1 MSEPTSPTQSRQT
14 EIYLD
19 GIAGKLPIVPV
30 DFARLEAR
38 ALTSIPAAAFAYF
51 AGGAGAE
58 RTMEANRRA
67 FDRWQIVPR
76 MLRGIEARDT
86 SIELFGQRLPAPVL
100 LAPIGVLELAH
111 AEADVAVAGAAA
123 ACGVPMIF
131 SNQASK
137 PMESAAAVMG
147 GSPRWFQ
154 LYWSRSDELVASFLA
169 RAEACG
175 CTALVVTLDTTL
187 LGWRPR
193 DLDAAHL
200 PFLRGKGIAQYT
212 SDPVFQRLTQE
223 TLKNPPPSTT
233 KPSLAAL
240 GALLDLARAHP
251 GSMLNNLRSG
261 RARAAVQTFVSVFS
275 RPSIAWAH
283 LPFLRAQTKLPILLK
298 GILHP
303 DDALRAVD
311 AGMDGIIV
319 SNHGGR
325 QVDGSIGTLDALPGV
340 VGAVPTTLPVLFD
353 SGIRTGA
360 DAFKAIALGARAVC
374 LGRPYAYGL
383 AVAGQAG
390 VESIIRNFLTDFEI
404 TMGLSGCRNV
414 AEIDRSMLW
423 PAAEEKSRNAG

>member
-1 MSEPTSPTQSRQT
+1 MSEPTPTQSRQT

-19 GIAGKLPIVPV
+19 GIRGKLPVVPV
-30 DFARLEAR
+30 DFTRLEAR
-38 ALTSIPAAAFAYF
+38 AQASIPAAAFAYF
-51 AGGAGAE
+51 AGGAGLE
-58 RTMEANRRA
+58 RTMDANRRA

-76 MLRGIEARDT
+76 MLRGIETRDT
-86 SIELFGQRLPAPVL
+86 SIELLGHRLPAPLL

-111 AEADVAVAGAAA
+111 AEADVAVAAAAA

-137 PMESAAAVMG
+137 PMEQAAGVMG
-147 GSPRWFQ
+147 ASPRWFQ

-169 RAEACG
+169 RAEGCG
-175 CTALVVTLDTTL
+175 CSALVVTLDTTM

-193 DLDAAHL
+193 DLDAANL

-212 SDPVFQRLTQE
+212 SDPVFQRLTRESLNQ
-223 TLKNPPPSTT
+223 PPASSV

-240 GALLDLARAHP
+240 GALLDMARTHP
-251 GSMLNNLRSG
+251 GSTLSNLRSG
-261 RARAAVQTFVSVFS
+261 LARAAVQTFVSIFS
-275 RPSIAWAH
+275 RPSIAWEH
-283 LPFLRAQTKLPILLK
+283 LPFLRAHTRLPILLK

-303 DDALRAVD
+303 DDARRAVD

-325 QVDGSIGTLDALPGV
+325 QLDGSIGALDALPGV
-340 VGAVPTTLPVLFD
+340 VGAVPKTLPVLFD

-360 DAFKAIALGARAVC
+360 DAFKALALGARAVC

-383 AVAGQAG
+383 AAGGRAG
-390 VESIIRNFLTDFEI
+390 VESVIRNFLTDFEI

-414 AEIDRSMLW
+414 AEIEREFLV
-423 PAAEEKSRNAG
+423 AAA

>member
-14 EIYLD
+14 EIYLE
-19 GIAGKLPIVPV
+19 GVRGKLPVVPV
-30 DFARLEAR
+30 DFTRLEAR
-38 ALTSIPAAAFAYF
+38 AQALLPAAAFAYF
-51 AGGAGAE
+51 AGGAGLE

-86 SIELFGQRLPAPVL
+86 SIELFGQRLPTPLL
-100 LAPIGVLELAH
+100 LAPVGVLELAH
-111 AEADVAVAGAAA
+111 AEADVAVAAAAA

-147 GSPRWFQ
+147 DSLRWFQ

-193 DLDAAHL
+193 DLDAANL
-200 PFLRGKGIAQYT
+200 PFLRGQGIAQYT
-212 SDPVFQRLTQE
+212 SDPVFQRLIDALLRQPAT
-223 TLKNPPPSTT
+223 STV
-233 KPSLAAL
+233 KLSLAAL
-240 GALLDLARAHP
+240 GALFDMARAHP
-251 GSMLNNLRSG
+251 GSTFGNLRSG
-261 RARAAVQTFVSVFS
+261 RARAAVQTFVSIFS
-275 RPSIAWAH
+275 RPAIAWEH
-283 LPFLRAQTKLPILLK
+283 LPFLRAHTRLPILLK
-298 GILHP
+298 GIQHAE
-303 DDALRAVD
+303 DARRAAD

-325 QVDGSIGTLDALPGV
+325 QVDGGIGALEALPAV
-340 VGAVPTTLPVLFD
+340 VAAVPKAMPVLFD

-360 DAFKAIALGARAVC
+360 DIFKAIALGARAAC
-374 LGRPYAYGL
+374 LGRPFAYGL
-383 AVAGQAG
+383 AAGGRAG
-390 VESIIRNFLTDFEI
+390 VESVVRNFLTDFEI

-414 AEIDRSMLW
+414 AEIHREMLA
-423 PAAEEKSRNAG
+423 PAP

>member
-19 GIAGKLPIVPV
+19 GVRGKLPIVPV

-38 ALTSIPAAAFAYF
+38 AQASIPPAAFAYF
-51 AGGAGAE
+51 AGGAGLE
-58 RTMEANRRA
+58 RTMDANRRA

-76 MLRGIEARDT
+76 MLRGIESRNT
-86 SIELFGQRLPAPVL
+86 SIELFGQRLPAPLL
-100 LAPIGVLELAH
+100 LAPVGVLELAH
-111 AEADVAVAGAAA
+111 ADADVAVATAAA

-137 PMESAAAVMG
+137 PMEATAAVMG
-147 GSPRWFQ
+147 NSPRWFQ
-154 LYWSRSDELVASFLA
+154 LYWSRSDELVASFLS

-187 LGWRPR
+187 LGWRTR
-193 DLDAAHL
+193 DLDHAHL

-223 TLKNPPPSTT
+223 ALAQPSTSKV

-240 GALLDLARAHP
+240 GALLDMARAHP
-251 GSMLNNLRSG
+251 GSTLDNLRSG
-261 RARAAVQTFVSVFS
+261 RARAAVQAFVSIFS
-275 RPSIAWAH
+275 KPSIAWEH
-283 LPFLRAQTKLPILLK
+283 LPFLREHTRLPILLK
-298 GILHP
+298 GIQHP
-303 DDALRAVD
+303 DDARRAAD

-325 QVDGSIGTLDALPGV
+325 QVDGAIGALDALPAV
-340 VGAVPTTLPVLFD
+340 VNAVPKSMPVLFD

-360 DAFKAIALGARAVC
+360 DAFKAVALGARAVC
-374 LGRPYAYGL
+374 LGRPFAYGL
-383 AVAGQAG
+383 AAGGRAG
-390 VESIIRNFLTDFEI
+390 VESVLRNFLTDFEI

-414 AEIDRSMLW
+414 AEIQREMLV
-423 PAAEEKSRNAG
+423 PGRE